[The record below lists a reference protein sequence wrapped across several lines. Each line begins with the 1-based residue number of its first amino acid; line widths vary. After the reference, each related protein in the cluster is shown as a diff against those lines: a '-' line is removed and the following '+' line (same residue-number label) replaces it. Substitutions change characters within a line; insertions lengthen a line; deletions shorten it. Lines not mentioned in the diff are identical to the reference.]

1 MAYSYVAYIA
11 SGGQTQFTIPFS
23 YLDKAHVKV
32 KVNGVFDTTFSW
44 YSDTQIQLLTTSNLD
59 LVYIFRESSPDIRL
73 VDFVIP
79 GQLTEEDLDTA
90 FDQVHNLAQEAIDQ
104 SKLGIFEDVAAGK
117 FTANNKLISD
127 VAYPV
132 SDGDVVTKAYADS
145 LFPNQAAVTADITS
159 KHTDVVIKHTDVVNI
174 RDDLYSLTTTM
185 TSLPYG
191 AEGSV
196 SYNAGTGL
204 LTFSLSEGPQ
214 GPIGA
219 TGPAGASG
227 SQGPVGVQGVI
238 GPEGPIGPQGVIG
251 NTGPVGDQGV
261 TGIQGTT
268 GPIGPIGLQG
278 IQGVTGN
285 TGSIGA
291 TGDTGSQGATGDDGP
306 LGPTGPQ
313 GTKGTTGDTGSQGP
327 VGDTGSLGPTGSQG
341 PLGST
346 GPTGPIG
353 PQGIQG
359 DLGNQGPDGD
369 QGSLGPTGSAGP
381 IGAMGPTALGL
392 AFGTFS
398 MNPTT
403 GMLSIE
409 YYGDAADQ
417 DFSINSNGELEVT
430 I

>member
-1 MAYSYVAYIA
+1 MAYSYVSYIA
-11 SGGQTQFTIPFS
+11 NTGQTQFTIPFS

-104 SKLGIFEDVAAGK
+104 SKLGIFEDVATGK
-117 FTANNKLISD
+117 FSANNKLISD
-127 VAYPV
+127 VAYPI
-132 SDGDVVTKAYADS
+132 SDGDVVTKSYADS

-174 RDDLYSLTTTM
+174 RDDLYSLTTSM

-196 SYNAGTGL
+196 SYNASTGL

-219 TGPAGASG
+219 TGPSGPAG

-238 GPEGPIGPQGVIG
+238 GPEGPIGPQGD
-251 NTGPVGDQGV
+251 TGPQGATGDQGV

-285 TGSIGA
+285 TGAVGA
-291 TGDTGSQGATGDDGP
+291 TGQTGAQGATGDDGP
-306 LGPTGPQ
+306 LGPTG
-313 GTKGTTGDTGSQGP
+313 SQGP
-327 VGDTGSLGPTGSQG
+327 IGA
-341 PLGST
+341 T
-346 GPTGPIG
+346 GPTGPLG

-359 DLGNQGPDGD
+359 DLGNQGPDGN
-369 QGSLGPTGSAGP
+369 QGTLGPTGSTGP
-381 IGAMGPTALGL
+381 TGSMGPTALGL

-398 MNPTT
+398 MSPTT

>member
-1 MAYSYVAYIA
+1 MAYSYVSYVANT
-11 SGGQTQFTIPFS
+11 GQTQFTIPFS

-59 LVYIFRESSPDIRL
+59 LVYIFRESSPDTRL

-104 SKLGIFEDVAAGK
+104 SKLGIFEDVATGK
-117 FTANNKLISD
+117 FSANNKLISD
-127 VAYPV
+127 VAYPI
-132 SDGDVVTKAYADS
+132 SDGDVVTKSYADS

-174 RDDLYSLTTTM
+174 RDDLYSLTTSM

-196 SYNAGTGL
+196 SYNASTGL

-219 TGPAGASG
+219 TGPSGPAG

-238 GPEGPIGPQGVIG
+238 GPEGPIGPQGD
-251 NTGPVGDQGV
+251 TGPQGATGDQGV

-285 TGSIGA
+285 TGAVGA
-291 TGDTGSQGATGDDGP
+291 TGQTGAQGATGDDGP
-306 LGPTGPQ
+306 LGPTG
-313 GTKGTTGDTGSQGP
+313 SQGP
-327 VGDTGSLGPTGSQG
+327 IGA
-341 PLGST
+341 T
-346 GPTGPIG
+346 GPTGPLG

-359 DLGNQGPDGD
+359 DLGNQGPDGN
-369 QGSLGPTGSAGP
+369 QGAIGPTGSTGP
-381 IGAMGPTALGL
+381 TGSMGPTALGL

-398 MNPTT
+398 MSPTT

>member
-1 MAYSYVAYIA
+1 MAYSYVSYIA
-11 SGGQTQFTIPFS
+11 NTGQTQFTIPFS

-104 SKLGIFEDVAAGK
+104 SKLGIFEDVATGK
-117 FTANNKLISD
+117 FSANNKLISD
-127 VAYPV
+127 VAYPI
-132 SDGDVVTKAYADS
+132 SDGDVVTKSYADS

-174 RDDLYSLTTTM
+174 RDDLYSLTTSM

-196 SYNAGTGL
+196 SYNASTGL

-219 TGPAGASG
+219 TGPSGPAG

-238 GPEGPIGPQGVIG
+238 GPEGPIGPQGD
-251 NTGPVGDQGV
+251 TGPQGATGDQGV

-285 TGSIGA
+285 TGAVGA
-291 TGDTGSQGATGDDGP
+291 TGQTGAQGATGDDGP
-306 LGPTGPQ
+306 LGPTG
-313 GTKGTTGDTGSQGP
+313 SQGP
-327 VGDTGSLGPTGSQG
+327 IGA
-341 PLGST
+341 T
-346 GPTGPIG
+346 GPTDPLG

-359 DLGNQGPDGD
+359 DLGNQGPDGN
-369 QGSLGPTGSAGP
+369 QGTLGPTGSTGP
-381 IGAMGPTALGL
+381 TGSMGPTALGL

-398 MNPTT
+398 MSPTT